1 MHLFDMIEG
10 DDMCLTFVVQGDPKP
25 TVKWFKDN
33 KEIRK
38 WRAKFSNKGKWSFSF
53 TKSKG

>member
-1 MHLFDMIEG
+1 
-10 DDMCLTFVVQGDPKP
+10 MCLTFIVEGDPKP

-38 WRAKFSNKGKWSFSF
+38 WRAKLTNKGKFRIF
-53 TKSKG
+53 NDTNLFLNECYG